1 MALCQPEN
9 VKVVFWGTA
18 VSTQRLE
25 DVYRDQRLQTDELD
39 LKTERGAFV
48 SSTLTSSYQTA
59 RGESVR
65 P

>member
-1 MALCQPEN
+1 MALCPTEN

-18 VSTQRLE
+18 VPAQGLE
-25 DVYRDQRLQTDELD
+25 GAYRDQRLQTDELD

-59 RGESVR
+59 RGE
-65 P
+65 